1 MIDILEFLDEFANAL
16 CLTLT
21 NLPFVK
27 TWQIPIPKNQLL
39 AIRKAKI
46 IMVNMMINGVIN
58 KKKLILSTD
67 PQGIS
72 DDHVELSGVRGD
84 WYPEPI
90 MQRDFKTSNI
100 VGS

>member
-1 MIDILEFLDEFANAL
+1 MLRGGVPKYMIDILELILDAFANAL

-58 KKKLILSTD
+58 KKKLIRTCK
-67 PQGIS
+67 IS
-72 DDHVELSGVRGD
+72 
-84 WYPEPI
+84 PMI
-90 MQRDFKTSNI
+90 T
-100 VGS
+100 